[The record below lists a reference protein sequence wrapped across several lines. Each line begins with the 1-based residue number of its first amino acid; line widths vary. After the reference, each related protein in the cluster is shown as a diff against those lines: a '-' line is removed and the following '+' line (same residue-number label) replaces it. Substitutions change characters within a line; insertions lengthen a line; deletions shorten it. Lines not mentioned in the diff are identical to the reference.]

1 MKSLRVST
9 NPKVLR
15 PIIWKLP
22 ALLLVGVML
31 LASLAAGT
39 ALGFEPKDPLAYV
52 TLRDATPDAGAV
64 VVIDTTSNEEVATVE
79 VGPGPHGMA
88 VTSNGKR
95 GYVANY
101 GTFDPMTGNPTSLLN
116 TVSVLK
122 LLTSIPEDDGDDD
135 AARPPKEV
143 ARVEVGF
150 GPLAVAVTPDRREV
164 YVTNFGID
172 KVLNPQ
178 VPGEEGHTV
187 SVIKTASN
195 KVVAT
200 IEVGTLPAGIAIT
213 PDGKRA
219 YVTNRRDATVS
230 VIDTKTHTVLT
241 TVPVGYHPANVA
253 ISPDGRHAY
262 VTNFG
267 DPIPFTESTVSVI
280 DTESNTVVATIPIP
294 GVGPV
299 SPAPLGVAVTPDGA
313 HVYVVNV
320 LVSTVSVIDTDPS
333 SLTFNT
339 VVGTVEVGPGPR
351 AVAITPDG
359 AHAYVTN
366 FGILGVAPGDTVSVI
381 DTDPSSPTFNTVVDT
396 VPVAGGP
403 NWVTIADRH
412 EKVQKKQH

>member
-1 MKSLRVST
+1 MKYRRVFT
-9 NPKVLR
+9 DPQVFRRITWGPPVLF
-15 PIIWKLP
+15 
-22 ALLLVGVML
+22 LVVVML
-31 LASLAAGT
+31 LASLQVGT
-39 ALGFEPKDPLAYV
+39 ALGADPKAPLAYV
-52 TLRDATPDAGAV
+52 TQRDAQPDAGAV
-64 VVIDTTSNEEVATVE
+64 AVIDTTTNEVVATVE

-88 VTSNGKR
+88 ITPNGKR

-101 GTFDPMTGNPTSLLN
+101 GTFDPVTGSPTSLSN

-122 LLTSIPEDDGDDD
+122 LLTSTPEDDGDDD

-172 KVLNPQ
+172 KVLNPL

-213 PDGKRA
+213 PDGRRA

-253 ISPDGRHAY
+253 ISPDGRRAY

-280 DTESNTVVATIPIP
+280 DTESNTVVATVPIP
-294 GVGPV
+294 GVGPFG
-299 SPAPLGVAVTPDGA
+299 PAPLGVAVTPDGA

-320 LVSTVSVIDTDPS
+320 LVSTVSVIDTA
-333 SLTFNT
+333 TNT
-339 VVGTVEVGPGPR
+339 VVDTVAVGSSPLAGPR

-359 AHAYVTN
+359 AHAYVTIFSDN
-366 FGILGVAPGDTVSVI
+366 TVSVI
-381 DTDPSSPTFNTVVDT
+381 ETATNTVVDT
-396 VPVAGGP
+396 VDLGAGGP
-403 NWVTIADRH
+403 NWVTITDRH
-412 EKVQKKQH
+412 GKAQKQHD